1 MKPLIDLPRQSM
13 LTLLRLLAEHT
24 PQAEVWAFG
33 SRINGT
39 GHEGS
44 DLDVV
49 VRNPADLKQG
59 TKHYFEL
66 KEVIQE
72 STLPILVELHDWAHL
87 PALFH
92 AEISRRYVVLQAP
105 LDDVLTAQDKS
116 VHAQLAA
123 LGYEF

>member
-1 MKPLIDLPRQSM
+1 MKPLIDLPRQHM
-13 LTLLRLLAEHT
+13 QTLLGLLAEYV

-49 VRNPADLKQG
+49 VRNPTDLKQS
-59 TKHYFEL
+59 TKSYFEL
-66 KEVIQE
+66 KEAIQE
-72 STLPILVELHDWAHL
+72 SSLPMLVELHDWAHL
-87 PALFH
+87 PASFH

-105 LDDVLTAQDKS
+105 LDNTEEKPNES
-116 VHAQLAA
+116 VHA
-123 LGYEF
+123 